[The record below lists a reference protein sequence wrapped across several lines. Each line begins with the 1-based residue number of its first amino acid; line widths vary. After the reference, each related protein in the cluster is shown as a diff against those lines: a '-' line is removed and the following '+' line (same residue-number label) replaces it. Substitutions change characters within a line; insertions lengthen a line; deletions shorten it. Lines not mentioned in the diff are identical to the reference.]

1 VVSLSVRA
9 CDSVTLGRLYRT
21 RGLGS
26 LSVTRRARP
35 MITYLK
41 QLGIRKCQSGHVRTR
56 VGPRCHNVNR
66 QPDLRTTNTGGARG
80 NMRCNDRTKVQSRTA
95 NTTTTTGRTPIKD
108 QGSSGPG
115 RGAALPSVSESRLRG
130 SRLTR
135 PVAGRR
141 DRRGRRPAGAQ
152 AADPLHATLR
162 DQIVASSRSRRV
174 GPARGDRASYQQSQ
188 RGDRMTAKATSTDP
202 LGRLARKSNATSLV

>member
-1 VVSLSVRA
+1 MSVRSRA
-9 CDSVTLGRLYRT
+9 HSSRT
-21 RGLGS
+21 PVSPTSNVEREPP
-26 LSVTRRARP
+26 T
-35 MITYLK
+35 
-41 QLGIRKCQSGHVRTR
+41 
-56 VGPRCHNVNR
+56 GPRIPAVLVQHAVR
-66 QPDLRTTNTGGARG
+66 
-80 NMRCNDRTKVQSRTA
+80 NDRTKVQSRTA

-141 DRRGRRPAGAQ
+141 VRRGRRPAGAQ

-174 GPARGDRASYQQSQ
+174 GPARGDRAHDRASYQQSQ

>member
-1 VVSLSVRA
+1 MSVRSRA
-9 CDSVTLGRLYRT
+9 HSSRT
-21 RGLGS
+21 PVSQREPP
-26 LSVTRRARP
+26 T
-35 MITYLK
+35 
-41 QLGIRKCQSGHVRTR
+41 
-56 VGPRCHNVNR
+56 
-66 QPDLRTTNTGGARG
+66 TTNTNR
-80 NMRCNDRTKVQSRTA
+80 RCNDAGRNTKVQSRTA
-95 NTTTTTGRTPIKD
+95 NTTTTKTGRTPIKD

>member
-1 VVSLSVRA
+1 MVSLSVRA

-56 VGPRCHNVNR
+56 VGPRCHQR
-66 QPDLRTTNTGGARG
+66 EPPTGPRIPAVLVQHAVR
-80 NMRCNDRTKVQSRTA
+80 NDRTKVQSRTA
-95 NTTTTTGRTPIKD
+95 NTRTTTGRTPIKD